1 MAFFRKWLN
10 LLKPI
15 EDFSASVY
23 LRAFPGLLEAD
34 FDGVEIMEGIYAHEN
49 DKLNFERRKYGRVLL
64 TFLNFMI

>member
-34 FDGVEIMEGIYAHEN
+34 FDGVEIMGGYICA
-49 DKLNFERRKYGRVLL
+49 
-64 TFLNFMI
+64 